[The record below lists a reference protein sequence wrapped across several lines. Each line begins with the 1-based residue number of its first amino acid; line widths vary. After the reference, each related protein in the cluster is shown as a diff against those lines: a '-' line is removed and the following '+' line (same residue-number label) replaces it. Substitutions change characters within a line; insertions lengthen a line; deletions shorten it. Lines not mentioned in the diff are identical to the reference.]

1 MQKFRAGCKLSLQ
14 EIIFAAERFGQHEMA
29 NHASAGAYAFLL
41 SATPAV
47 MLVMGLAST
56 LLGRSPRILALV
68 TGLIADAL
76 GPLGTVNSVNGFFAS
91 RLDTLAI
98 IVGGVSLVWAAR
110 LFFVTVQRGIRLIYA
125 ASGRNKAVK
134 DNLLIF
140 ALEFLC
146 LVAIVA
152 ILAATEALELLF
164 ELPRFETGDPLVE
177 SVRAVLN
184 TAPALALFAFV
195 YLTYLFIPPAKP
207 RRATVALSALL
218 CLVAFALFSEALRAV
233 TDSTHY
239 QLLYGVF
246 WRLVVLLVNVYAFF
260 TLYFYCA
267 ELAYVRDHFDAL
279 LFGRFYRLSRAP
291 KAGRLER
298 RLFMDPGRLVA
309 VYGKRFAAGETVFSE
324 GSEGHS
330 VYYVR
335 SGAIGIYIKAEEGE
349 RELNRLGP
357 NEMFGEMAAFL
368 GETRSATAR
377 ADEDSL
383 VLELPP
389 EAFDLVLRTD
399 GDAMRGLADSLSAR
413 LKEANGR
420 LVD

>member
-1 MQKFRAGCKLSLQ
+1 
-14 EIIFAAERFGQHEMA
+14 
-29 NHASAGAYAFLL
+29 
-41 SATPAV
+41 
-47 MLVMGLAST
+47 
-56 LLGRSPRILALV
+56 
-68 TGLIADAL
+68 
-76 GPLGTVNSVNGFFAS
+76 
-91 RLDTLAI
+91 
-98 IVGGVSLVWAAR
+98 
-110 LFFVTVQRGIRLIYA
+110 
-125 ASGRNKAVK
+125 VK

-152 ILAATEALELLF
+152 ILAATEALEILL

-177 SVRAVLN
+177 SARAILN
-184 TAPALALFAFV
+184 AAPALALFAFV

-207 RRATVALSALL
+207 RRSTVALSALL

-246 WRLVVLLVNVYAFF
+246 WRLVILLVNVYAFF

-291 KAGRLER
+291 KTGRLER

-309 VYGKRFAAGETVFSE
+309 VYGRRFAAGETVFPE

-335 SGAIGIYIKAEEGE
+335 SGAIGIYIKSEGSE

-368 GETRSATAR
+368 GESRSATAR
-377 ADEDSL
+377 ADADSL

-389 EAFDLVLRTD
+389 EAFDLVLRTE
-399 GDAMRGLADSLSAR
+399 GDAMRSLADSLSLR
-413 LKEANGR
+413 LKEANSR
-420 LVD
+420 LID